1 MQRSRRRIWAGSNR
15 TLQLCGLENIRQ
27 EVERTML
34 TQDMVVFITGG
45 GQGIGRATAVAFARE
60 GASVVIA
67 ADLNEDTAKET
78 AALVSA
84 FPHATGLGLRLDV
97 SDSTAVLAAVKCII
111 ERYSRIDVLVNN
123 AGICQDK
130 TPFAEITAANW
141 HLVYDVNV
149 VGAANCIS
157 AVIPYMKARK
167 SGRIVNLASM
177 AGITGGQAVSATY
190 ACSKAAV
197 ICMTKGTA
205 KEFAAFGIRVNAVA
219 PGLIRTPMTAGLDY
233 GSTAIPLGRMGE
245 PEDVADVIA
254 FLASDHARYLT
265 GCTIDVTGGLQMR

>member
-1 MQRSRRRIWAGSNR
+1 
-15 TLQLCGLENIRQ
+15 
-27 EVERTML
+27 ML
-34 TQDMVVFITGG
+34 TPEMVVLITGA
-45 GQGIGRATAVAFARE
+45 GQGIGRATAVTFARE

-67 ADLNEDTAKET
+67 ADLNEGTANET

-84 FPHATGLGLRLDV
+84 FPHATGFGLRLDV
-97 SDSTAVLAAVKCII
+97 SDPTAVTAAIECVI

-123 AGICQDK
+123 AGICQDR

-141 HLVYDVNV
+141 HRVYDVNV

-167 SGRIVNLASM
+167 SGRIVNLSSM
-177 AGITGGQAVSATY
+177 AGLTGGQAVSATY

-205 KEFAAFGIRVNAVA
+205 KEYAAFGIRVNAVA
-219 PGLIRTPMTAGLDY
+219 PGLIRTPMTVQLDY
-233 GSTAIPLGRMGE
+233 SGIAIPLGRMGE

-254 FLASDHARYLT
+254 FLASDHARYVT
-265 GCTIDVTGGLQMR
+265 GCTIDVNGGIQMR

>member
-1 MQRSRRRIWAGSNR
+1 
-15 TLQLCGLENIRQ
+15 
-27 EVERTML
+27 ML
-34 TQDMVVFITGG
+34 TADLIVFITGA
-45 GQGIGRATAVAFARE
+45 GQGIGRATALTFARE

-67 ADLNEDTAKET
+67 ADLNESAAKET

-84 FPHATGLGLRLDV
+84 SFPRTAGLGLKLDV
-97 SDSTAVLAAVKCII
+97 SDPAAVHAAVKQVI
-111 ERYSRIDVLVNN
+111 ESYARIDILVNN

-130 TPFAEITAANW
+130 IAFANITTANW

-149 VGAANCIS
+149 VGTANCIA

-167 SGRIVNLASM
+167 SGRIVNLSSM
-177 AGITGGQAVSATY
+177 AGMTGGQAVAATY

-205 KEFAAFGIRVNAVA
+205 KEYAAFGIRVNAVA
-219 PGLIRTPMTAGLDY
+219 PGLIRTSMTAGLDY
-233 GSTAIPLGRMGE
+233 GNTVVPLGRMGE

-254 FLASDHARYLT
+254 FLASDHARYVT
-265 GCTIDVTGGLQMR
+265 GCTIDVNGGLQMR

>member
-1 MQRSRRRIWAGSNR
+1 
-15 TLQLCGLENIRQ
+15 
-27 EVERTML
+27 ML
-34 TQDMVVFITGG
+34 AQDLVVFITGA
-45 GQGIGRATAVAFARE
+45 GQGIGRATAVTFARE

-67 ADLNEDTAKET
+67 ADLNECTANET

-84 FPHATGLGLRLDV
+84 FPQATGFGLKLDV
-97 SDSTAVLAAVKCII
+97 SDPAAVSAAVKCVI
-111 ERYSRIDVLVNN
+111 ERYSRIDVLINN

-130 TPFAEITAANW
+130 TPFAEITATNW
-141 HLVYDVNV
+141 HMVYDVNV

-157 AVIPYMKARK
+157 AVIPHMKARQ

-177 AGITGGQAVSATY
+177 AGTTGGQAVSATY

-205 KEFAAFGIRVNAVA
+205 KEFAPFGIRVNAVA

-233 GSTAIPLGRMGE
+233 GSTTIPLGRRGE

-254 FLASDHARYLT
+254 FLASDHARYMT
-265 GCTIDVTGGLQMR
+265 GCTIDVNGGLQMR

>member
-1 MQRSRRRIWAGSNR
+1 M
-15 TLQLCGLENIRQ
+15 
-27 EVERTML
+27 
-34 TQDMVVFITGG
+34 
-45 GQGIGRATAVAFARE
+45 
-60 GASVVIA
+60 
-67 ADLNEDTAKET
+67 
-78 AALVSA
+78 
-84 FPHATGLGLRLDV
+84 RLDV
-97 SDSTAVLAAVKCII
+97 SDPTAVAAVVKCVI
-111 ERYSRIDVLVNN
+111 ERYSWIDVLVNN

-130 TPFAEITAANW
+130 TPFAGITAANW

-157 AVIPYMKARK
+157 AVIPSMKARK

-177 AGITGGQAVSATY
+177 AGTTGGQAVSATY

-197 ICMTKGTA
+197 ICMTKATA

-254 FLASDHARYLT
+254 FLASDHARYVT
-265 GCTIDVTGGLQMR
+265 GCTIDVNGGMQMR

>member
-1 MQRSRRRIWAGSNR
+1 
-15 TLQLCGLENIRQ
+15 
-27 EVERTML
+27 ML
-34 TQDMVVFITGG
+34 TADLVVFITGA
-45 GQGIGRATAVAFARE
+45 GQGIGRATALTFARE

-67 ADLNEDTAKET
+67 ADLNESAAKET

-84 FPHATGLGLRLDV
+84 SFPRTTGLGLKLDV
-97 SDSTAVLAAVKCII
+97 SDPATVQAAVKRVI
-111 ERYSRIDVLVNN
+111 ENYSRIDILVNN

-130 TPFAEITAANW
+130 IAFADITTGNW

-149 VGAANCIS
+149 VGTANCIS

-167 SGRIVNLASM
+167 SGRIVNLSSM
-177 AGITGGQAVSATY
+177 AGMTGGQAVSATY

-197 ICMTKGTA
+197 VCMTKGTA
-205 KEFAAFGIRVNAVA
+205 KEYAAFGIRVNAVA

-233 GSTAIPLGRMGE
+233 GNTTVPLGRMGE

-254 FLASDHARYLT
+254 FLASDHARYVT
-265 GCTIDVTGGLQMR
+265 GCTIDVNGGLQMR